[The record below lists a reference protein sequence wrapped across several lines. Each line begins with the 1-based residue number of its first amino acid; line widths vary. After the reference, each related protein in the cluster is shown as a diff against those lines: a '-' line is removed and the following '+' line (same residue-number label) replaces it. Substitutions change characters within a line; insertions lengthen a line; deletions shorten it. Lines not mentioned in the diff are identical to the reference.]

1 MAFGGDIIGASPR
14 RHFSTSYALK
24 DEPKLLIGASG
35 STSSHWR
42 SQSTL
47 QGRAEVP
54 DWCFGTLFDV
64 L

>member
-1 MAFGGDIIGASPR
+1 
-14 RHFSTSYALK
+14 LK